1 MSVEDGSERSNVA
14 LEDDRARLEVIS
26 QLRGSISA
34 YKGHLTRRYNEII
47 SLFADAAPVS
57 EIMMK
62 KNSLDD
68 LFSRYV
74 TVVERLL
81 QTVEDLDDK
90 ERVAF
95 GYQCELDVRC
105 LFQEEF
111 SGRIRSIQGD
121 PFPRSELSSART
133 PHEKPRE
140 FPRGIGSNPPII
152 RTSRSGS
159 GSDSGHSK
167 GSQAKLAV
175 AQLKIE
181 NLREQQRLKEKR
193 HELDKESLRV
203 ELQMELLNARAD
215 AEQAKIELSMAKELS
230 EGLSNRSIS
239 SLNVPKQT
247 LHETVGKYLE
257 SYDEV
262 PRLTPTPLQQP
273 ERTPYDQGF
282 PRHSADS
289 INVPEVQ
296 RFLQSQQEAIKQRD
310 ETVRLVATGLERLEM
325 PKRELMSFDGDP
337 KGYPRF
343 IKGFEVNVERRV
355 KDYDERLNFLI
366 QYCRGAAKEAIENCI
381 MLPPEQGYREA
392 KDILRKN
399 FGQKHIVVCAF
410 IDKVIRGPQIRASE
424 PDKLS
429 QLARDMRNCI
439 LNSEHMHYQAGI
451 NSMDTLKR
459 VVMRLPSHL
468 QAKWAEESSG
478 LIESGIEP
486 EFSHLTKFVE
496 RRAVVANTAFGKLVG
511 TKPDGEKDSK
521 PVRRKIAHDQAV
533 KLPMVIG
540 DKNFLANPDR
550 LKVQG
555 RNCPEFPRPSVCLFC
570 DGSHTLEK
578 CFRFRDRSYKERKEF
593 VLNKRL
599 CMNCLKENHV
609 AKRCRLARACMLS
622 GCARRHH
629 SLLHPAPTLGEESRV
644 ANCEAQRV
652 PVKQDPCSA
661 SGAGEGQCTA
671 IGSSRSRVGFR
682 VVPVRVRGCD
692 GGPEVETCTFSDNG
706 SDTTLY
712 LKGLVHRLGLNGT
725 PKHFTLS
732 SVNSESS
739 PRVGYEVGLD
749 VMALNGDDSVRLDKV
764 WTMDHLP
771 VLNRNIPCEEDVKRW
786 PHLRGIEFPKLDGKA
801 IEILI
806 GNDVPEAHWVFEQRR
821 GRRKQP
827 YAVRTPLGWTL
838 IGPLGQTSS
847 SVAQVNFVCGGQ
859 EMLSN
864 QFKRLYDAEFSESL
878 SCTKQALSVE
888 DHRALAILESSA
900 RKVDGHYQLALP
912 WRFQTPCLPNNR
924 SVAARRLQA
933 LERRFLADPALFEK
947 YKDAITQYI
956 ANGHARKVLT
966 PKDPPPGKLWYLLHH
981 PVFHPQKPN
990 KVRVVFDCAA
1000 RFRETSLNDQ
1010 LLQGPDL
1017 TNNLTGV
1024 LLRFRQEPVA
1034 LVADVE
1040 QMFHQ
1045 VRVRPEDC
1053 DALRFLWWEDSDFT
1067 KGVVDHQMLVHLFGA
1082 SSSPCCASFALKKTA
1097 NDNKTSFDVL
1107 TIDTVN
1113 RNFYVDDC
1121 LKSVSTVPEAHR
1133 LVSQLSNLLAQGGF
1147 HLTKWIS
1154 NCREVLKSIPPSER
1168 APSIRDLDLKDL
1180 PLDRALGTQRD
1191 VERDTLSFKVA
1202 KREVPNTRRGMLSLI
1217 SGLYDPLGFA
1227 APFILPAKM
1236 LLQEL
1241 CRQDYGWEE
1250 QIPDEKL
1257 LRWRT
1262 WVGNLSNLEQVNLPC
1277 CFKPKGFGDLTD
1289 VQLHHFSDASEVG
1302 YGAASYLRLKDDAG
1316 HIHCSLVFAKSRVAP
1331 LKTITIPRMELTAAS
1346 VSAKLHKFFEEQLD
1360 LAIHR
1365 SSNPADLA
1373 SRGLLSIDS
1382 EKLRLWLEG
1391 PDFLKEEECK
1401 LPSLQIEI
1409 PSLCDDDL
1417 ELKRRKSQIHIV
1429 VQEDVLQSLL
1439 SRYSSLYKL
1448 QTSVAWLLR
1457 FKDHLR
1463 TRINKL
1469 PTKKYAK
1476 GCLTVKEIASATKEI
1491 VKVIQREA
1499 FPNPFPSKE
1508 FPIDEITRE
1517 PRRSSS
1523 DRKFLRGR
1531 LNCIGYASP
1540 LRKLSPFLHDGVIC
1554 VGGRLNDACIPFS
1567 AEHPMIL
1574 PSKHPMTDLIIKD
1587 YHEKEG
1593 HVGAGHVLASLRQR
1607 FWILRGN
1614 ATVRRVLG
1622 KCLKCRLWNSN
1633 PCDQIMAQLPWP
1645 RVSPYSPPFSS
1656 VGVDFFGPI
1665 LVAHDLTSDSFIQ
1678 AFTRFVSR
1686 RGVPIEVFSDNGTNF
1701 RGAETEI
1708 KVALSKWNSDRI
1720 STCLRRR
1727 GVQWYFNPPL
1737 ASHAGGV
1744 LERMIRSIRKILR
1757 FLLGNQL
1764 VDDQTL
1770 LTFIAEVEKILND
1783 CPLVP
1788 PSSDPR
1794 DPEPLSPSKLLLLG
1808 PNMCCHPDKM
1818 HGVNDQY
1825 GGKRWRQAQ
1834 YLADIFWKR
1843 WIREY
1848 LPTLQVG
1855 QKWL

>member
-1 MSVEDGSERSNVA
+1 MSVEDGTKELGSERSNVP

-34 YKGHLTRRYNEII
+34 YKRHLTRRYNEII

-74 TVVERLL
+74 TVVERLQ

-111 SGRIRSIQGD
+111 SGQIRSMQAD

-140 FPRGIGSNPPII
+140 SPRGIGSNPPIV

-215 AEQAKIELSMAKELS
+215 AEQAKIELSMANEVS

-257 SYDEV
+257 SCDKV
-262 PRLTPTPLQQP
+262 PRLPPTPLQQP
-273 ERTPYDQGF
+273 ERTPYEQVF
-282 PRHSADS
+282 SCHSADS

-296 RFLQSQQEAIKQRD
+296 RFLQSQQEAIKQQD
-310 ETVRLVATGLERLEM
+310 ETVRLVATGLERLGM

-355 KDYDERLNFLI
+355 KDYDERLTFLI

-399 FGQKHIVVCAF
+399 FGQKHIVVRAF

-429 QLARDMRNCI
+429 QLARDIRNCI
-439 LNSEHMHYQAGI
+439 LNSEHMHYQADI

-533 KLPMVIG
+533 KVTT
-540 DKNFLANPDR
+540 LATQASYGYRRQELFCEPRQTQSAGTQVSNS
-550 LKVQG
+550 
-555 RNCPEFPRPSVCLFC
+555 PEFPCPSVCLFC

-578 CFRFRDRSYKERKEF
+578 CFRFSDRSHTERKEF

-599 CMNCLKENHV
+599 CMNCLKESHV

-629 SLLHPAPTLGEESRV
+629 SLLHPPSTLGEESRV
-644 ANCEAQRV
+644 VNCEAQRV
-652 PVKQDPCSA
+652 PVNQDPCSA
-661 SGAGEGQCTA
+661 SGAGEGQCAA
-671 IGSSRSRVGFR
+671 IGSSRPRVGFR
-682 VVPVRVRGCD
+682 IVPVRVRGCD
-692 GGPEVETCTFSDNG
+692 GGPEVETYAFLDNG
-706 SDTTLY
+706 SDTTLC

-725 PKHFTLS
+725 LKHFTLS
-732 SVNSESS
+732 SINSESS

-749 VMALNGDDSVRLDKV
+749 VTALNGDASVRLDK
-764 WTMDHLP
+764 
-771 VLNRNIPCEEDVKRW
+771 
-786 PHLRGIEFPKLDGKA
+786 FPRLDGKA

-878 SCTKQALSVE
+878 SCTNQALSVE

-947 YKDAITQYI
+947 YKDTINQYI

-966 PKDPPPGKLWYLLHH
+966 PKDPPPGKLWYLPHH
-981 PVFHPQKPN
+981 PVFHLQKPN
-990 KVRVVFDCAA
+990 KVRVVFDCAS

-1024 LLRFRQEPVA
+1024 PLRFRQEPVA

-1045 VRVRPEDC
+1045 TI
-1053 DALRFLWWEDSDFT
+1053 ALNQFP
-1067 KGVVDHQMLVHLFGA
+1067 Q
-1082 SSSPCCASFALKKTA
+1082 SPK
-1097 NDNKTSFDVL
+1097 
-1107 TIDTVN
+1107 
-1113 RNFYVDDC
+1113 
-1121 LKSVSTVPEAHR
+1121 
-1133 LVSQLSNLLAQGGF
+1133 LAGWFPSCRIFSLRGGF
-1147 HLTKWIS
+1147 HLKKCIS
-1154 NCREVLKSIPPSER
+1154 NCREVLKSIPPSEK
-1168 APSIRDLDLKDL
+1168 APSIRDLDLEDL
-1180 PLDRALGTQRD
+1180 PLDRALGTQWE

-1227 APFILPAKM
+1227 APFILPTKM

-1241 CRQDYGWEE
+1241 CRQNYGWDE

-1262 WVGNLSNLEQVNLPC
+1262 WVGNLSNLEQVNLPR
-1277 CFKPKGFGDLTD
+1277 CFKPKGFGDLTYI
-1289 VQLHHFSDASEVG
+1289 QLHHFSYAFEVG
-1302 YGAASYLRLKDDAG
+1302 YEAASYLRLKDDAG

-1346 VSAKLHKFFEEQLD
+1346 VSAKLHKFLEEQLD
-1360 LAIHR
+1360 LPIHR
-1365 SSNPADLA
+1365 SVFWTDAT
-1373 SRGLLSIDS
+1373 I
-1382 EKLRLWLEG
+1382 
-1391 PDFLKEEECK
+1391 
-1401 LPSLQIEI
+1401 
-1409 PSLCDDDL
+1409 
-1417 ELKRRKSQIHIV
+1417 
-1429 VQEDVLQSLL
+1429 VLQYLRNEAKRFQIFVANRL
-1439 SRYSSLYKL
+1439 
-1448 QTSVAWLLR
+1448 TSVAWLLR

-1476 GCLTVKEIASATKEI
+1476 GCLTVKEIASATKQI

-1499 FPNPFPSKE
+1499 FPKE
-1508 FPIDEITRE
+1508 LVILQRITRE
-1517 PRRSSS
+1517 PTRSSS

-1567 AEHPMIL
+1567 AKHPMIL
-1574 PSKHPMTDLIIKD
+1574 PSKHPVTDLIVKD

-1633 PCDQIMAQLPWP
+1633 PCVQIMAQLPWP

-1656 VGVDFFGPI
+1656 VGVDLFGPI
-1665 LVAHDLTSDSFIQ
+1665 LVKVKRSHAKRYGCVFTCLTIRAVHIEVAHDLTSDSFIQ

-1686 RGVPIEVFSDNGTNF
+1686 RGAPIEVFSDNRTNF

-1708 KVALSKWNSDRI
+1708 KV
-1720 STCLRRR
+1720 
-1727 GVQWYFNPPL
+1727 
-1737 ASHAGGV
+1737 
-1744 LERMIRSIRKILR
+1744 
-1757 FLLGNQL
+1757 
-1764 VDDQTL
+1764 TL
-1770 LTFIAEVEKILND
+1770 NE
-1783 CPLVP
+1783 
-1788 PSSDPR
+1788 
-1794 DPEPLSPSKLLLLG
+1794 
-1808 PNMCCHPDKM
+1808 
-1818 HGVNDQY
+1818 
-1825 GGKRWRQAQ
+1825 
-1834 YLADIFWKR
+1834 
-1843 WIREY
+1843 
-1848 LPTLQVG
+1848 
-1855 QKWL
+1855 